1 MTTTAIG
8 RVQTVPKRRSRSYLL
23 VKRVLDLVIATLS
36 LVFLSPILAVIA
48 VAIKLDSKGP
58 VLFKQ
63 TRIGRDGRPF
73 TMLKFRSMLDN
84 ADQSLHRD
92 LVIDLMRNGKS
103 SSYAASGPKVMF
115 KVNGD
120 PRVTPVGRILRLTSL
135 DELPQLINVLRGEM
149 SLVGPRPDL
158 PYAVEE
164 YEPWHWRRFEVL
176 PGITGLWQ
184 VSGRSKLLPT
194 EMLKLDV
201 QYVDECSLW
210 LDCRIL
216 LETIRPVL
224 RMADSG

>member
-1 MTTTAIG
+1 MTTAIG
-8 RVQTVPKRRSRSYLL
+8 RVQAVPKKQSGGYLL
-23 VKRVLDLVIATLS
+23 AKRVLDLVIATIS
-36 LVFLSPILAVIA
+36 LVFLSPILGFIA

-63 TRIGRDGRPF
+63 TRVGRDGRPF
-73 TMLKFRSMLDN
+73 TMLKFRSMIHN

-92 LVIDLMRNGKS
+92 FVRELMRNARNS
-103 SSYAASGPKVMF
+103 SPAASEPKAVF
-115 KVNGD
+115 KVNDD
-120 PRVTPVGRILRLTSL
+120 PRVTRVGRILRFTSL
-135 DELPQLINVLRGEM
+135 DELPQLINVLKGEM
-149 SLVGPRPDL
+149 GLVGPRPDL

-224 RMADSG
+224 RMVGSG